1 VRESKF
7 PLRIAFLTHE
17 PFYPPS
23 GGGSAE
29 AVYLVE
35 EMVRRGHE
43 VHVFCPQITESEAVK
58 EKFRIH
64 LHQFSAWQMGRYARL
79 RNFKY
84 LLYPS
89 FLERMVARAARTIK
103 FDLLLSQHAISAV
116 AAGRLKRRL
125 NVPVVMNFP
134 DLLTGFMETW
144 PAYIAPR
151 PFVEMLER
159 FEISMPVRYGV
170 DGVLA
175 ISDTLADYFVERG
188 YPRERVL
195 PIYYGYAAEYFPFYV
210 RMIAPNRPPV
220 VVMHGSLDF
229 HHLGDIAFGA
239 IRHVTQNRPGTV
251 FRFVGQ
257 RVGNRQHPI
266 HAVTDGHGNFV
277 AFEHLNE
284 RTGRDV
290 GRPGFHETG
299 EEVGKIHHDRHVQ
312 PVFQPAGG
320 HGGNRVLREQQI
332 EFYRARGPGNQALQK
347 RRIEQVFE
355 IPQPGITAHLP
366 GGELMQMDAEFFFD
380 GFGFGDLRAKNVDF
394 VAAPDH
400 FFDQING
407 LRRAA
412 AGRWI
417 KRFMGQKRDTQRE
430 FGFAHAMTLCNF
442 GRAIQS

>member
-43 VHVFCPQITESEAVK
+43 VHVFCPQIAESESVE

-64 LHQFSAWQMGRYARL
+64 LHQFTAWQMGRYARL

-89 FLERMVARAARTIK
+89 FLERMVARAARTME

-125 NVPVVMNFP
+125 NLPVVMNFP

-144 PAYIAPR
+144 PAYVAPR
-151 PFVEMLER
+151 PFVEMLKGY
-159 FEISMPVRYGV
+159 EISMPVRYGV

-188 YPRERVL
+188 YPRERIL

-239 IRHVTQNRPGTV
+239 IQYVTQNRPGTI

-257 RVGNRQHPI
+257 RTAALEKFLARTNREIPGFKFEATGFVPYAEVARHLTDASVGLVPYEESSGTHC
-266 HAVTDGHGNFV
+266 AFV
-277 AFEHLNE
+277 AKVVEYVASGLPSVCTPLKSIQGYFQNDPMVRFSEFN
-284 RTGRDV
+284 GVD
-290 GRPGFHETG
+290 F
-299 EEVGKIHHDRHVQ
+299 GKKILDWLDESPLAWQIRAAQ
-312 PVFQPAGG
+312 SAA
-320 HGGNRVLREQQI
+320 RVEAELDWEPLCH
-332 EFYRARGPGNQALQK
+332 RA
-347 RRIEQVFE
+347 
-355 IPQPGITAHLP
+355 
-366 GGELMQMDAEFFFD
+366 
-380 GFGFGDLRAKNVDF
+380 VDF
-394 VAAPDH
+394 VEG
-400 FFDQING
+400 ICTRSKN
-407 LRRAA
+407 
-412 AGRWI
+412 
-417 KRFMGQKRDTQRE
+417 
-430 FGFAHAMTLCNF
+430 
-442 GRAIQS
+442 